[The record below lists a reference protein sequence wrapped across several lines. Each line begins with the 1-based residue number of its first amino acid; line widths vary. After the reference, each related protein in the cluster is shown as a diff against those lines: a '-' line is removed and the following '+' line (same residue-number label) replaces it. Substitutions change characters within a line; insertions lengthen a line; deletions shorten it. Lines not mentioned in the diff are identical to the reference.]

1 MKEATMRVDNLREHT
16 ERAERLHLIT
26 LPVRALPPVIA
37 VIFTLALALS
47 TPAAFADDVSM
58 DATAGDQVGTIYD
71 ESGKIAIL
79 GLANN
84 NRVTM
89 RIYAG
94 LQVGGAGTWGRPGAQ
109 VTAGGMGRAESAG
122 GRLRYTLYDNEGTY
136 KITVETT
143 ENDYTDG
150 SVQVEIININAG
162 GSASGTLGTP
172 ASDFVPI
179 KLNEPVSLITGID
192 GSNTWTGT
200 YRSDGPWIRYA
211 LIDHPGGVSG
221 SRLPVLYTLIPE

>member
-1 MKEATMRVDNLREHT
+1 MT
-16 ERAERLHLIT
+16 
-26 LPVRALPPVIA
+26 
-37 VIFTLALALS
+37 ALAATLVFALTLS

-58 DATAGDQVGTIYD
+58 DATATDTVGTAYD
-71 ESGKIAIL
+71 ESGRVAIL

-84 NRVTM
+84 NRVSM
-89 RIYAG
+89 KIYAG

-109 VTAGGMGRAESAG
+109 VTPGGTGRAEAAG

-143 ENDYTDG
+143 DSDYTDG
-150 SVQVEIININAG
+150 SVLVEVININAG
-162 GSASGTLGTP
+162 GSALATLGTP
-172 ASDFVPI
+172 PTDYVPI
-179 KLNEPVSLITGID
+179 RYNDPVDFITDID

-211 LIDHPGGVSG
+211 LTADPGGVSG
-221 SRLPVLYTLIPE
+221 SRMNVLYTLVAQ

>member
-1 MKEATMRVDNLREHT
+1 MRADNLREHT
-16 ERAERLHLIT
+16 ERGERRHRIT
-26 LPVRALPPVIA
+26 LPVRAQLLVIA
-37 VIFTLALALS
+37 VALGLALS
-47 TPAAFADDVSM
+47 APAAFADDVSM
-58 DATAGDQVGTIYD
+58 DATAHDQVGTIYD

-84 NRVTM
+84 NRVSM
-89 RIYAG
+89 KIYAG

-143 ENDYTDG
+143 ESDYTDG

-162 GSASGTLGTP
+162 GSSAGTLGTQ
-172 ASDFVPI
+172 ASDFVQI
-179 KLNEPVSLITGID
+179 KYNDPVSLITGID

-221 SRLPVLYTLIPE
+221 SRLPVLYTLVPE